1 MWHRWTVVIER
12 GQRRFKSPVLLS
24 PLLSLLPN
32 SGPERLA
39 RRCGLLLASPF
50 FPLRP
55 AFLAFWSS
63 TSRPIYKFT
72 LLLLS
77 FHGPVVTMC
86 VRAHP
91 NHQRRLER
99 NWYGAPS
106 LPGICCVTGWQMLNA
121 LKDCR
126 KSRRHGGTLAKRD
139 AAGHVGVREARYSR
153 VYSSLLPPHFLG
165 SFPTCWTAPIS
176 HLFFLFLFLSFSL
189 LSACFVS
196 TWQTS
201 RGLVF
206 AHQKGD

>member
-86 VRAHP
+86 VCTRTLITREGWRGIGTEPHHYLEFVVLRA
-91 NHQRRLER
+91 
-99 NWYGAPS
+99 GK
-106 LPGICCVTGWQMLNA
+106 C
-121 LKDCR
+121 
-126 KSRRHGGTLAKRD
+126 
-139 AAGHVGVREARYSR
+139 
-153 VYSSLLPPHFLG
+153 
-165 SFPTCWTAPIS
+165 
-176 HLFFLFLFLSFSL
+176 
-189 LSACFVS
+189 
-196 TWQTS
+196 
-201 RGLVF
+201 
-206 AHQKGD
+206 

>member
-126 KSRRHGGTLAKRD
+126 KSQATRWESGQKRRGWPRGRKR
-139 AAGHVGVREARYSR
+139 GPLFTR
-153 VYSSLLPPHFLG
+153 LFITPPSPFSWL
-165 SFPTCWTAPIS
+165 IS
-176 HLFFLFLFLSFSL
+176 HLLDSTNLSPFFFLFLSFSL

-201 RGLVF
+201 RELVF